1 MKILMKQHTF
11 RRKHRIKTAQFQK
24 GALLI
29 ESMVALA
36 VFSIA
41 LLSLSGMQLSASK
54 GAFSSLLKTES
65 MVASANILDKM
76 RVNLTG
82 VADGDY
88 NIVDFGDDPADET
101 TLGGGE
107 AAEWLD
113 QLATNS
119 LLGANGQG
127 RINCVGFNCQIQIR
141 FSDARAEQGLT
152 TDLTDDT
159 DTTTRDDVLF
169 TFDVNL

>member
-1 MKILMKQHTF
+1 MKKHLL
-11 RRKHRIKTAQFQK
+11 RRKHSALAAQSQK

-41 LLSLSGMQLSASK
+41 LLSLSGMRISASK
-54 GAFSSLLKTES
+54 GAYSSLLKTES

-76 RVNLTG
+76 RVNLAG
-82 VADGDY
+82 VTAGDY
-88 NIVDFGDDPADET
+88 NVNFGAAPADTT
-101 TLGGGE
+101 TLGGMDVE
-107 AAEWLD
+107 EWVD
-113 QLATNS
+113 QLENNS
-119 LLGANGQG
+119 LLGAEGEG

-152 TDLTDDT
+152 TDLTNPS
-159 DTTTRDDVLF
+159 DTTTRDDVIF